1 MANLKA
7 KELWSIVNG
16 QIWTAVSL
24 AFSGQTVSH
33 ILHKRGVLIKE
44 LLMLSHWDSYPE
56 IKRRV
61 WLLIYCGFE
70 WPVLLPSSF
79 IR

>member
-7 KELWSIVNG
+7 MELWSIVNG

-24 AFSGQTVSH
+24 AFH

-61 WLLIYCGFE
+61 WLLIYCGVE